1 MTTHNPIAGSHRQ
14 IKMPYRWQVITL
26 PTSVLHRHSDWPDWR
41 SLYNPEVSLL
51 KICIPA
57 PHNCCAFCQTLIAP
71 NLTSIRCFR
80 ILSLTLPIIY
90 CIDKKKAGCSRRVR
104 IVAPHIPHVLYAFT
118 YSIVKVRQAESLL
131 PSESFHDL
139 ISHKS
144 TQGKTV
150 VKLLVC
156 FLWMMKSVYIVS
168 KILWNMITISIIF
181 CFFRSRGSCLT

>member
-1 MTTHNPIAGSHRQ
+1 MHFYQQIIKNAIQVTGHYSVHIGLAPSFRLTGLQISLQSGSII
-14 IKMPYRWQVITL
+14 IKNIYPR
-26 PTSVLHRHSDWPDWR
+26 
-41 SLYNPEVSLL
+41 
-51 KICIPA
+51 

-80 ILSLTLPIIY
+80 IPSLTLPIIY

-131 PSESFHDL
+131 PSVSFHDL

-144 TQGKTV
+144 TQGKPV

-156 FLWMMKSVYIVS
+156 FL
-168 KILWNMITISIIF
+168 
-181 CFFRSRGSCLT
+181 

>member
-1 MTTHNPIAGSHRQ
+1 MTNHNRICNFSSADNKKCHTG
-14 IKMPYRWQVITL
+14 
-26 PTSVLHRHSDWPDWR
+26 DR
-41 SLYNPEVSLL
+41 SLLCPHRSCTVIQIDRAEISSHPGSIIIKNMYPR
-51 KICIPA
+51 

-80 ILSLTLPIIY
+80 IPSLTLPIIY
-90 CIDKKKAGCSRRVR
+90 RIDKKKAGFSRRVR
-104 IVAPHIPHVLYAFT
+104 IVAPHIPHVLYAFA
-118 YSIVKVRQAESLL
+118 YSIVKVRQAESLP

-156 FLWMMKSVYIVS
+156 FL
-168 KILWNMITISIIF
+168 
-181 CFFRSRGSCLT
+181 

>member
-1 MTTHNPIAGSHRQ
+1 MHFYQKI
-14 IKMPYRWQVITL
+14 IKNAIQVTGHY
-26 PTSVLHRHSDWPDWR
+26 SVHIGLAPSFR
-41 SLYNPEVSLL
+41 LTGLKVSLQSGSIII
-51 KICIPA
+51 KNIYPR

-80 ILSLTLPIIY
+80 IPSLTLPIIY

-131 PSESFHDL
+131 PSVSFHDL

-156 FLWMMKSVYIVS
+156 FL
-168 KILWNMITISIIF
+168 
-181 CFFRSRGSCLT
+181 